1 MAFESM
7 NNVKNMG
14 FHRPFI
20 RCTDN
25 RAGGSTIYVSARTEL
40 RGKRVLIEIDR
51 EENMVR
57 LRAATG
63 SERGAQCIKQGVMSA
78 SKALVL
84 ACGTFRVYVEKRE
97 DGWWYG
103 RLPEDMAFSKK

>member
-7 NNVKNMG
+7 NNVKNVG

-20 RCTDN
+20 RCADN
-25 RAGGSTIYVSARTEL
+25 RAGGSTIYVSARTGL

-51 EENMVR
+51 EESLVR
-57 LRAATG
+57 LRSAG
-63 SERGAQCIKQGVMSA
+63 ENERGAQCLIQGVMSA
-78 SKALVL
+78 SKAVVL
-84 ACGTFRVYVEKRE
+84 ACGTFRIYVEQHA

-103 RLPEDMAFSKK
+103 KLPTIS

>member
-14 FHRPFI
+14 FHKPFI
-20 RCTDN
+20 RCTAS

-51 EENMVR
+51 EKNLVR
-57 LRAATG
+57 LRAAG
-63 SERGAQCIKQGVMSA
+63 ENERGAQCLMQGVMSA
-78 SKALVL
+78 SKAMVL
-84 ACGTFRVYVEKRE
+84 ACGTFRVYVEQHD

-103 RLPEDMAFSKK
+103 RLPEAK